1 MISKNSEAESLI
13 IQILEKKLEI
23 ENKTLKP
30 RVILINE
37 KLFDLILNGWVES
50 YSELPWGD
58 TVAYELQKQTEKN
71 RNIFLGDGTLFGLW
85 VVKVETVETFE
96 VR

>member
-1 MISKNSEAESLI
+1 MFSKNKEAEALV

-23 ENKTLKP
+23 EKKALKP

-37 KLFDLILNGWVES
+37 KLFDLILSGWLES
-50 YSELPWGD
+50 YRELPWGD
-58 TVAYELQKQTEKN
+58 TVAYELQKQIEKN
-71 RNIFLGDGTLFGLW
+71 RNVFLGDGTLFGLW
-85 VVKVETVETFE
+85 VVKVDTVETFE